1 MASLLLGCMMLTV
14 FSGCGGSAGDSAQ
27 PQISEQDYEPYG
39 KYETPVEF
47 TIGRNTNHVNNLPP
61 GDTIEDNLAT
71 RYVEDR
77 VNVKAKVAWET
88 DDMDQK
94 LSLSMTTG
102 DLPDVMLVSRDIFN
116 QLVDNDLIADMTE
129 VYEKTSS
136 DGVKNIYASYGDL
149 LLDQVKVDGKIMGL
163 PMTNIGNQHQLLWV
177 RKDWVDKV
185 GAQMPESVED
195 VWNLARTFVEKDAS
209 GTGKTVG
216 MVMDSNAMNFTP
228 VLLHAV
234 LFR

>member
-1 MASLLLGCMMLTV
+1 MV
-14 FSGCGGSAGDSAQ
+14 
-27 PQISEQDYEPYG
+27 
-39 KYETPVEF
+39 
-47 TIGRNTNHVNNLPP
+47 
-61 GDTIEDNLAT
+61 
-71 RYVEDR
+71 
-77 VNVKAKVAWET
+77 
-88 DDMDQK
+88 
-94 LSLSMTTG
+94 
-102 DLPDVMLVSRDIFN
+102 
-116 QLVDNDLIADMTE
+116 
-129 VYEKTSS
+129 TS
-136 DGVKNIYASYGDL
+136 

-163 PMTNIGNQHQLLWV
+163 PMTNIGNQHQPLWV

-228 VLLHAV
+228 VLPHAV